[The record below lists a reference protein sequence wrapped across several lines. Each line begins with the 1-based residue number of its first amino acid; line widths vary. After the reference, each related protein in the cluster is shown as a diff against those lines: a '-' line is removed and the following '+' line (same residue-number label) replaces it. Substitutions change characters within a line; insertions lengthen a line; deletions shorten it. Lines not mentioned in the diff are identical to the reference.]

1 MEIRNRK
8 YINYNL
14 WQQEHIAQVMPIS
27 NLTEKIS
34 LKNCLGRKLAEDIYA
49 NSAYPTLALS
59 AICGKF
65 LNIQD
70 DITSVKQYKEIETI
84 HFFRNLMNGE
94 NPFAIKQT
102 NTFLSD
108 IAPYMKIGDI
118 ANTVIP
124 LEQHL
129 PWFRAAY
136 LSPEKGDV
144 LADIKKGTGIVNIGA
159 DYQEKDLVLK
169 KDDIITNSKK
179 ALLRQAGISEI
190 KVYKKLRFAVLCVD
204 YDLENLNK
212 NFEMEYIQDCM
223 QSWGFDFEVIK
234 IKPFKNVPLDTKT
247 TDDSIA
253 TSFETYLNNIQQV
266 TQNYDYIV
274 ACGLADHRFFNQ
286 LGLFR
291 SLNELRR
298 LYSQGEYNQKIQSS
312 GNHFRLFSGD
322 LRNPVCREEV
332 KFYNEQG
339 RLIVQ
344 RTMKYEDKA
353 LMGYISGYILD
364 IIVNMHLL
372 VKPTILQRMYR
383 KPFLP
388 EWKVGVLSHDYS
400 FDIDREYKY
409 KILWAYVSR
418 TAYDESYRIVT
429 KEIPEIKIINVE
441 NERPDMLNFFKECN
455 CFIPVLNEDHQ
466 LKAGDYF
473 YYLEI

>member
-34 LKNCLGRKLAEDIYA
+34 LKNCLGRKLAVDIFA
-49 NSAYPTLALS
+49 NSAYPAVALS
-59 AICGKF
+59 AISGKF

-70 DITSVKQYKEIETI
+70 DITTVEQYKEIETI
-84 HFFRNLMNGE
+84 HFLQDLMNGE
-94 NPFAIKQT
+94 NPFIIKEAKPY
-102 NTFLSD
+102 LSG
-108 IAPYMKIGDI
+108 IAPYMKIGGI
-118 ANTVIP
+118 ANTVIS

-159 DYQEKDLVLK
+159 DYLEKDLILK
-169 KDDIITNSKK
+169 KDDIITNAKK
-179 ALLRQAGISEI
+179 ALLRQADVSEI
-190 KVYKKLRFAVLCVD
+190 EVYKKLRFAVLCVD

-234 IKPFKNVPLDTKT
+234 IKPFKNVPPNTET

-253 TSFETYLNNIQQV
+253 TSFETYLNNIHQL

-274 ACGLADHRFFNQ
+274 ACGLADDLFFKQ

-298 LYSQGEYNQKIQSS
+298 LYSQGEYNQKIQTT
-312 GNHFRLFSGD
+312 GNHFRLFSGA
-322 LRNPVCREEV
+322 LRSDVCREDV
-332 KFYNEQG
+332 RFCNEQG

-344 RTMKYEDKA
+344 RTMTYEDKA

-383 KPFLP
+383 EPVLP
-388 EWKVGVLSHDYS
+388 EWKIGVLSHDYS
-400 FDIDREYKY
+400 PVIDQEYKY
-409 KILWAYVSR
+409 TFLWACVSP
-418 TAYDESYRIVT
+418 TTYDERYRIVT
-429 KEIPEIKIINVE
+429 KEVPEIKIINVE

-455 CFIPVLNEDHQ
+455 CFIPIPNEEHE
-466 LKAGDYF
+466 LRAGDYF